1 MGADDNADAW
11 LHQIQQE
18 RYREAC
24 EAIDRCA
31 AAGANAEDLKTLA
44 RECGIDL
51 KHTTLGTSHA
61 KAQ

>member
-1 MGADDNADAW
+1 MGADEETAFW
-11 LHQIQQE
+11 HHQIEQE
-18 RYREAC
+18 RYRAAC

-31 AAGANAEDLKTLA
+31 AAGADVEDLMTLA

-51 KHTTLGTSHA
+51 KHTTIGSSHA